1 MPDINTINTALR
13 AALEP
18 ALSKREEIVIRAL
31 LGAGEPKHELPD
43 EYLRDPHGNIVGRIV
58 PFDSGRLP
66 EPVAQ
71 RELTDAEVEE
81 CARAGWE
88 AVPASG
94 PDGEGWMGCG
104 VDREWWARMTRWTMR
119 QEPGAP
125 GFGAFDHAVLSKA
138 AEIRARGSEQPAPR
152 SAALDLTARMA
163 EALNEAIDM
172 RAATGGPVPVKW
184 TVLLAEYAAEKKQ

>member
-81 CARAGWE
+81 IAKAWKAGD
-88 AVPASG
+88 SFY
-94 PDGEGWMGCG
+94 GWDVLGDFPRRSRIDL
-104 VDREWWARMTRWTMR
+104 VR
-119 QEPGAP
+119 
-125 GFGAFDHAVLSKA
+125 AVLGGDTNSVIPEFVEFVRARA
-138 AEIRARGSEQPAPR
+138 AEIRARSSEQPAPR